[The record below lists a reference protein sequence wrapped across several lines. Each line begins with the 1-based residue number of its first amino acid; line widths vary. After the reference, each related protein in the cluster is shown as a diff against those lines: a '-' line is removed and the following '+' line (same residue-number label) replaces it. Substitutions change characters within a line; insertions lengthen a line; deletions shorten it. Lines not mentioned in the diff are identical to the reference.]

1 MTSGYSGSDS
11 RGEALGLDSSYTGP
25 EYEAEY
31 HDLLSDPS
39 GSSSLESSS
48 SGVGN
53 GQDLSSASSSFTSYA
68 WNDLRRA
75 SGYDDVKGHLGS
87 VYGYAKPH
95 DGGLLNLLGLDVGD
109 KMETKLLMQ
118 LLTLGTL
125 ALFILLFIAVTM
137 AMAGRKKRNT
147 PETYSSDYKYTIMGN
162 YILAG
167 LEDLEERVDKLVVG
181 QNDETSWI
189 SSLYNK
195 FKGTV
200 SNNDT
205 DSSDEDGLEGLEP
218 PNLDETWGLADTN
231 LFDEEDSNQNSTLTE
246 SGEHSRNPRSVD
258 EEVYETEN
266 ELDDNNGIVQ
276 NLDLIEGFFTDK
288 DSCKFKLYKC
298 IAGVV
303 EGGYHH
309 AKKSGGIYNYAQK
322 VFFKIAF
329 NKGFGGGA
337 WNAVMSAPEAR
348 KVQRCFNAQNDCL
361 THNILLNEVNDPSM
375 DPESKGSQKRLLINT
390 EYVENLDKSNGSTPY
405 DPDNEPDYDE

>member
-1 MTSGYSGSDS
+1 MSLSSSSLKTRPTTAALTQYNNQNRVLPEEYYDYDYNEYDYSKKVKNKQRGESAKFTKNRSSGYGSDS
-11 RGEALGLDSSYTGP
+11 YGGDVGYGGGGGHSECETGVSIGLLLTAALGIGVMLFTLFTKITMGRRRRRREIDEYTDMIP
-25 EYEAEY
+25 
-31 HDLLSDPS
+31 DFLPIVMS
-39 GSSSLESSS
+39 
-48 SGVGN
+48 
-53 GQDLSSASSSFTSYA
+53 
-68 WNDLRRA
+68 
-75 SGYDDVKGHLGS
+75 
-87 VYGYAKPH
+87 
-95 DGGLLNLLGLDVGD
+95 
-109 KMETKLLMQ
+109 
-118 LLTLGTL
+118 
-125 ALFILLFIAVTM
+125 
-137 AMAGRKKRNT
+137 
-147 PETYSSDYKYTIMGN
+147 
-162 YILAG
+162 G

>member
-1 MTSGYSGSDS
+1 MTTSSDFGFLNNLFFDGNVS
-11 RGEALGLDSSYTGP
+11 CSKRVTRSAQNDEDVGEARGGKLNFK
-25 EYEAEY
+25 
-31 HDLLSDPS
+31 DLELVDCCPAVVNP
-39 GSSSLESSS
+39 LE
-48 SGVGN
+48 
-53 GQDLSSASSSFTSYA
+53 
-68 WNDLRRA
+68 
-75 SGYDDVKGHLGS
+75 
-87 VYGYAKPH
+87 
-95 DGGLLNLLGLDVGD
+95 LLALLGIIAGA
-109 KMETKLLMQ
+109 TF
-118 LLTLGTL
+118 
-125 ALFILLFIAVTM
+125 FIQMAIANMT
-137 AMAGRKKRNT
+137 GRRRRRKRNDDGT
-147 PETYSSDYKYTIMGN
+147 QSDYLPIEDV
-162 YILAG
+162 IAAW

>member
-1 MTSGYSGSDS
+1 MDMAPGHISDNYYVS
-11 RGEALGLDSSYTGP
+11 RGGSYGGGHDCCCCDEKGGGGIQLDPGFLAAGAIAAFAIIQALMMMDDMM
-25 EYEAEY
+25 AK
-31 HDLLSDPS
+31 
-39 GSSSLESSS
+39 
-48 SGVGN
+48 
-53 GQDLSSASSSFTSYA
+53 
-68 WNDLRRA
+68 RR
-75 SGYDDVKGHLGS
+75 
-87 VYGYAKPH
+87 
-95 DGGLLNLLGLDVGD
+95 
-109 KMETKLLMQ
+109 
-118 LLTLGTL
+118 
-125 ALFILLFIAVTM
+125 
-137 AMAGRKKRNT
+137 RKRNT
-147 PETYSSDYKYTIMGN
+147 RYVSIPDYLSRLEN
-162 YILAG
+162 LSW

>member
-1 MTSGYSGSDS
+1 MSMFYYSNNDFRPNNFPVHISKRRDIVRYSGGSKC
-11 RGEALGLDSSYTGP
+11 GE
-25 EYEAEY
+25 
-31 HDLLSDPS
+31 LSD
-39 GSSSLESSS
+39 L
-48 SGVGN
+48 
-53 GQDLSSASSSFTSYA
+53 FFYA
-68 WNDLRRA
+68 
-75 SGYDDVKGHLGS
+75 
-87 VYGYAKPH
+87 
-95 DGGLLNLLGLDVGD
+95 
-109 KMETKLLMQ
+109 
-118 LLTLGTL
+118 
-125 ALFILLFIAVTM
+125 
-137 AMAGRKKRNT
+137 AMAVVAAVAFSIFRGDDDDDGRD
-147 PETYSSDYKYTIMGN
+147 SDDNFSFNSISIR
-162 YILAG
+162 ILSW

>member
-1 MTSGYSGSDS
+1 MSMFYYSNNDFRPNNFPVHISKRRDIVRYSGGSKC
-11 RGEALGLDSSYTGP
+11 GE
-25 EYEAEY
+25 
-31 HDLLSDPS
+31 LSD
-39 GSSSLESSS
+39 L
-48 SGVGN
+48 
-53 GQDLSSASSSFTSYA
+53 FFYA
-68 WNDLRRA
+68 
-75 SGYDDVKGHLGS
+75 
-87 VYGYAKPH
+87 
-95 DGGLLNLLGLDVGD
+95 
-109 KMETKLLMQ
+109 
-118 LLTLGTL
+118 
-125 ALFILLFIAVTM
+125 
-137 AMAGRKKRNT
+137 AMAVVAAVAFSIFRGDDDDDGRD
-147 PETYSSDYKYTIMGN
+147 SDDNFSFNSISIR
-162 YILAG
+162 ILSW

-246 SGEHSRNPRSVD
+246 SGEHSRKPK
-258 EEVYETEN
+258 EY
-266 ELDDNNGIVQ
+266 
-276 NLDLIEGFFTDK
+276 
-288 DSCKFKLYKC
+288 SCKFKLYKC